1 MRRPARLWQSAGCG
15 GGCPDRAVAVGVE
28 FGEFVVDVD
37 GVRAVEV
44 HVRVVGGP
52 DVDEQFVVDLA
63 YKSAQSVH
71 GAAVVF
77 RGCATPASL
86 LPG

>member
-1 MRRPARLWQSAGCG
+1 M
-15 GGCPDRAVAVGVE
+15 
-28 FGEFVVDVD
+28 FD

-63 YKSAQSVH
+63 SKSAQSVH